1 MHTAWLFFVSSRKLL
16 NYFTIQIVKLQN
28 NVFLIPWNQ
37 MGETDIIIIYL
48 SIEIDEVAGVGY
60 KGRSVDF

>member
-1 MHTAWLFFVSSRKLL
+1 
-16 NYFTIQIVKLQN
+16 
-28 NVFLIPWNQ
+28 

>member
-37 MGETDIIIIYL
+37 MGETDIIIYL
-48 SIEIDEVAGVGY
+48 SIKIDEVAGVGY